1 MNTTTAVAAIVVTA
15 VVPGE
20 ESLSLLVDEL
30 EEEDSEEGA
39 SEGHGWIQVD
49 SLPGLEAVIE
59 KVGHANSKCGGGVQ
73 NCTVG
78 CDSCDLAVENGSG
91 AHIGSR
97 QDEAVNDF
105 VCGKELLLVT
115 VGTRHEKEDVEEG
128 AQKFL

>member
-15 VVPGE
+15 LVPAK

-59 KVGHANSKCGGGVQ
+59 EVGHANSKRGGGVQ

-78 CDSCDLAVENGSG
+78 CDSWGLAEENGSG
-91 AHIGSR
+91 AQIGSC
-97 QDEAVNDF
+97 QDEAVNNL
-105 VCGKELLLVT
+105 VTGEKLLFVT
-115 VGTRHEKEDVEEG
+115 VGACHEEEDVEE
-128 AQKFL
+128 